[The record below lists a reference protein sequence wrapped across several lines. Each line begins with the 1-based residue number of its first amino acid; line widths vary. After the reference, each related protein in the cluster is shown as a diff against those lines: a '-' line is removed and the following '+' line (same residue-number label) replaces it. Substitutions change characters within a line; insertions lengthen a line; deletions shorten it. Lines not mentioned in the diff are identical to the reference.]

1 MWRCIYCALKQS
13 SQERS
18 RPEAR
23 SSRSLE
29 SGVEGLVHI
38 SSLEDDTYEF
48 DGAITLVGSF
58 GGKRYRVGQ
67 RLRVMAVRADVSAGQ
82 VGFTVNLPPETV

>member
-1 MWRCIYCALKQS
+1 MQRHIGEVFDGVISAVASYGFYVA
-13 SQERS
+13 
-18 RPEAR
+18 
-23 SSRSLE
+23 LE

-82 VGFTVNLPPETV
+82 VDFTVNLPPETV